1 MQYEKYGIATPQM
14 IQEELCHTEAIVR
27 AAATL
32 RRMSPALDIREE
44 DLRIQSAAILHMF
57 SKQAYT
63 RSYLPK

>member
-1 MQYEKYGIATPQM
+1 MDPINNA
-14 IQEELCHTEAIVR
+14 AVR
-27 AAATL
+27 AAAT
-32 RRMSPALDIREE
+32 RRRISAAKDREE